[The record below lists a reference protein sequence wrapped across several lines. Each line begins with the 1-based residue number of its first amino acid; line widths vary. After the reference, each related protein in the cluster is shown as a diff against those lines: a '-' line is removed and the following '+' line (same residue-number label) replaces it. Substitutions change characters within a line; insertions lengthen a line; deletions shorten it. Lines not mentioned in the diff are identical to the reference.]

1 MSDSVLGNKFN
12 TISDAGKK
20 IVLTPSLF
28 MRLLEWSKEDAKDDI
43 ALHQVFE
50 KIMAFTDGTNPVGIE
65 CYDALIKDATGS
77 SLPKEEDE
85 EVAQYDNGNYWCSDT
100 NNYDYCCHGCDYEY
114 DYPVD
119 CSYPMQDDC
128 CHTYTLD
135 YNDVDTYYKPFGNDL
150 LDQYDMKP
158 TTIEIDCTKEVC
170 PTCDAQPEENVY
182 DAQID
187 DIIKLG
193 QL

>member
-50 KIMAFTDGTNPVGIE
+50 KVMAFTDGTNPVGIE

-77 SLPKEEDE
+77 SLPKEDE
-85 EVAQYDNGNYWCSDT
+85 EEVSTCDNGNYWCADA
-100 NNYDYCCHGCDYEY
+100 NNYDYCCHGCDYDY